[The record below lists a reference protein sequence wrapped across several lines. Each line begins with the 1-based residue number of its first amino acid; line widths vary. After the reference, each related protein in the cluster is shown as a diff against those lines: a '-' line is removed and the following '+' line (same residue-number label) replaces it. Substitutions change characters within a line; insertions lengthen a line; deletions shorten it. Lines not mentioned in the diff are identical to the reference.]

1 MGKRMLIIG
10 AFLMLF
16 LGLIYAWSLFAAP
29 LEAEFGWSRS
39 QTSVTFSIS
48 MITFCL
54 GSIMS
59 GFILKKR
66 PPRNVLLI
74 SAVLFLIG
82 FFMTSRITNIWGLYL
97 SYGVLCGLGVGLSYN
112 AILSTVPKWLPG
124 RGGFATGTLLMGM
137 GLGSLILGYNGEKD
151 NGYLYMALCFQ
162 DFVCDLFYFIFCRFI
177 FC

>member
-1 MGKRMLIIG
+1 MGKRILIIG

-82 FFMTSRITNIWGLYL
+82 FFMTSRIT
-97 SYGVLCGLGVGLSYN
+97 
-112 AILSTVPKWLPG
+112 
-124 RGGFATGTLLMGM
+124 
-137 GLGSLILGYNGEKD
+137 
-151 NGYLYMALCFQ
+151 
-162 DFVCDLFYFIFCRFI
+162 
-177 FC
+177 